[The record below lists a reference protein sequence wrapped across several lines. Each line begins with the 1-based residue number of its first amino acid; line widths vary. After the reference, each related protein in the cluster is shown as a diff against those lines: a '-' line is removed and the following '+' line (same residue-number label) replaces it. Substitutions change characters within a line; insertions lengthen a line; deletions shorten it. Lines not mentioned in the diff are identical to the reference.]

1 MFCANCGKEVS
12 EGTRFCPHCGKSIIT
27 VSEEKET
34 EYAGTNLANTETTH
48 GDNLAIAPVQ
58 PVLLD
63 GKCTEDDKKA
73 IKFAVIMMA
82 VGLVGLVLYIGIAML
97 VGYTRYQGSR
107 KPDSDIVSDTKS
119 EESVDK
125 KAEANVFSYRALDYV
140 TLGDYS
146 NLTVEV
152 DKKDCVV
159 DDTTLYHYVDQQ
171 IAEASRNAGGDHAK
185 TYVEQGDE
193 VLVDYEGKID
203 GAAFEGGSASDV
215 WLDTDN
221 AAAYVEGFMD
231 NLVGA
236 YIGDAVEQEVIFPD
250 NYSNSEL
257 AGKKAIFTF
266 QVKSVAEKLTH
277 ETVDDAFISDN
288 FDAATLEEFI
298 ANSRKTLEKEAEN
311 NAKINGIGSA
321 VLKVGEV
328 SSFPE
333 GLAQAIEE
341 AQISYYKWYAKQN
354 NISMK
359 ELADTYYSLS
369 EEELLSQIKESVQ
382 QSLKQQL
389 IFEAVAEQEKLDKS
403 GFEQYL
409 SEFLNSGE
417 GYSEKEYYGMYGMDE
432 KAGRQYMEKMY
443 LSKLGS
449 DYLIERAEIS
459 YISADDSGDA
469 ENEEVFN
476 NEYTYENE
484 YGHYTDNG
492 ILEDYDICGTY
503 TGAGSLSGV
512 TINIYTSYDSEY
524 VGNVSGAIGSTE
536 NRDMSYSVDGE
547 IKKVTDNVYRL
558 ETQYGTVYDFCAYKH
573 DGEILIDVYTNG
585 DVFATLIMQ
594 EHYGMP

>member
-27 VSEEKET
+27 VSEEKEA

-97 VGYTRYQGSR
+97 VGYTR
-107 KPDSDIVSDTKS
+107 
-119 EESVDK
+119 
-125 KAEANVFSYRALDYV
+125 
-140 TLGDYS
+140 
-146 NLTVEV
+146 
-152 DKKDCVV
+152 
-159 DDTTLYHYVDQQ
+159 H
-171 IAEASRNAGGDHAK
+171 
-185 TYVEQGDE
+185 
-193 VLVDYEGKID
+193 
-203 GAAFEGGSASDV
+203 
-215 WLDTDN
+215 
-221 AAAYVEGFMD
+221 
-231 NLVGA
+231 
-236 YIGDAVEQEVIFPD
+236 
-250 NYSNSEL
+250 
-257 AGKKAIFTF
+257 
-266 QVKSVAEKLTH
+266 
-277 ETVDDAFISDN
+277 
-288 FDAATLEEFI
+288 
-298 ANSRKTLEKEAEN
+298 
-311 NAKINGIGSA
+311 
-321 VLKVGEV
+321 
-328 SSFPE
+328 
-333 GLAQAIEE
+333 
-341 AQISYYKWYAKQN
+341 
-354 NISMK
+354 
-359 ELADTYYSLS
+359 
-369 EEELLSQIKESVQ
+369 
-382 QSLKQQL
+382 
-389 IFEAVAEQEKLDKS
+389 
-403 GFEQYL
+403 
-409 SEFLNSGE
+409 
-417 GYSEKEYYGMYGMDE
+417 
-432 KAGRQYMEKMY
+432 
-443 LSKLGS
+443 
-449 DYLIERAEIS
+449 
-459 YISADDSGDA
+459 A